1 MLDILGYF
9 HFFANVDEFE
19 VYSFIF
25 IFSSVLL
32 VFPGIEILG

>member
-9 HFFANVDEFE
+9 HFFFFFFFAIVDEFA

-25 IFSSVLL
+25 LFSFV
-32 VFPGIEILG
+32 